1 MSEPR
6 PALDPATHELLD
18 RLQARAD
25 ATGTSRKRLH
35 ALLEAVLSVGRG
47 LDLQQV
53 LGRIVEAA
61 VSLVD
66 AGYGALGVIGED
78 RMLSAFVPVGVDDE
92 AWAAIGALPSG
103 HGLLGELVR
112 HPEPLRLDELSAHPA
127 FRGFPPNHPPMHS
140 FLGVPIRV
148 RGQVFGNLYLTEK
161 RGTARFDEED
171 EAVLMTLAVAAGVA
185 IENSRLF
192 ERSSLRERWLASGSE
207 VTNSLLSGRPRAE
220 VLGLLLEHAHKN
232 VAADLGLIAVPVEGA
247 DTLRIALAVGAESDR
262 YHGEFVPLREG
273 YLGRAF
279 TEASASVSLDVEHD
293 PRNGADS
300 ARWAGFGP
308 AMAVPLGSGGT
319 DPRGVLLL
327 ARNSRANAFT
337 AEASAS
343 LKGFT
348 RQVSLAMEL
357 AERRKDAVQ
366 LALLE
371 DRDRIARDLHDL
383 AIQRL
388 FATGMTLQGALRFV
402 THPEAEQRLR
412 RAVDD
417 LDTTIKIIRSTIFG
431 LRSQQDSVLRQ
442 GLRSRVAQAVEA
454 ATGPLGFAPA
464 LRVEGLVESRVPV
477 ALADHVVAVLVEAL
491 SNTARYARAT
501 SVDVHLTATADRTTL
516 TVTDDGVG
524 IPEDARFSGIGNM
537 RDRARMAGGE
547 LRIGA
552 PPGGGTRLTW
562 SAPSADSV

>member
-1 MSEPR
+1 
-6 PALDPATHELLD
+6 
-18 RLQARAD
+18 
-25 ATGTSRKRLH
+25 
-35 ALLEAVLSVGRG
+35 
-47 LDLQQV
+47 
-53 LGRIVEAA
+53 
-61 VSLVD
+61 
-66 AGYGALGVIGED
+66 
-78 RMLSAFVPVGVDDE
+78 
-92 AWAAIGALPSG
+92 
-103 HGLLGELVR
+103 
-112 HPEPLRLDELSAHPA
+112 
-127 FRGFPPNHPPMHS
+127 MHS

-547 LRIGA
+547 LRIGT

>member
-1 MSEPR
+1 MSEGQS
-6 PALDPATHELLD
+6 AVDPATHELLD
-18 RLQARAD
+18 QLQARVD
-25 ATGTSRKRLH
+25 ATGTSRKRVH
-35 ALLEAVLSVGRG
+35 ALLEAVLSVGRE
-47 LDLQQV
+47 LEVQQV
-53 LGRIVEAA
+53 LRRIVEAA
-61 VSLVD
+61 VFLVD
-66 AGYGALGVIGED
+66 AEYGALGVIGED
-78 RMLSAFVPVGVDDE
+78 RMLSEFIPVGVDDE
-92 AWAAIGALPSG
+92 TWAAIGALPTG

-112 HPEPLRLDELSAHPA
+112 HPEPLRLHELSEHPA

-140 FLGVPIRV
+140 FLGVPVRV

-161 RGTARFDEED
+161 RGTADFDEED

-192 ERSSLRERWLASGSE
+192 ERSCLRERWLASGSE
-207 VTNSLLSGRPRAE
+207 VTNSLLSGSPRAE
-220 VLGLLLEHAHKN
+220 VMALILDHAHKN

-247 DTLRIALAVGAESDR
+247 DRLRIALAAGADSDR
-262 YHGEFVPLREG
+262 YHGEFVPLREE

-279 TEASASVSLDVEHD
+279 AEAAAAVSLDIEHD
-293 PRNGADS
+293 PRSGADS

-308 AMAVPLGSGGT
+308 AMAVPLGSGTT

-327 ARNSRANAFT
+327 ARSRRSSAFS
-337 AEASAS
+337 ADAFAS
-343 LKGFT
+343 LKTFT
-348 RQVSLAMEL
+348 RQASLAMEL

-402 THPEAEQRLR
+402 THPQAEQRLR

-491 SNTARYARAT
+491 SNASRYARAT
-501 SVDVHLTATADRTTL
+501 AVDVHLTVTADRTTL
-516 TVTDDGVG
+516 TLTDDGVG
-524 IPEDARFSGIGNM
+524 IPANARFSGIRNM

-547 LRIGA
+547 LRIST

-562 SAPSADSV
+562 SAPSAESV